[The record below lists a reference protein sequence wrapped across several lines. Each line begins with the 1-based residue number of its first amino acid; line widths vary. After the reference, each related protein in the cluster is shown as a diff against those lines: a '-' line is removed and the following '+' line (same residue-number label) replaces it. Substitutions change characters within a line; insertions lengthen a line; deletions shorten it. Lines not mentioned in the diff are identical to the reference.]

1 MTASRPHPLSLRHLR
16 YKSRWGWMLAL
27 CWLLLNAQL
36 AIASHRCD
44 IPLIAAASVAPVNVQ
59 HDTHRMQSDAVM
71 PDMSAGYD
79 VQTTA
84 SVGPLCEKHCQ
95 PDTASQDL
103 PSLSLLALPVS
114 SELLPVQPPQPVTV
128 GSNRW
133 FTPPVAGPPAEIRF
147 CRFRE

>member
-44 IPLIAAASVAPVNVQ
+44 IPLIAAAPVNVQ
-59 HDTHRMQSDAVM
+59 HDTHRMQPDAVM
-71 PDMSAGYD
+71 PDTGYD

>member
-1 MTASRPHPLSLRHLR
+1 MTASRHHPLSLRHLR

-36 AIASHRCD
+36 AVAGHRCN
-44 IPLIAAASVAPVNVQ
+44 LAVTAAPVSIQ
-59 HDTHRMQSDAVM
+59 HDAHRMQPDAVM
-71 PDMSAGYD
+71 PDMPAAD
-79 VQTTA
+79 AIQTTTGV
-84 SVGPLCEKHCQ
+84 SPLCEKHCQ
-95 PDTASQDL
+95 PDTASPDL

-114 SELLPVQPPQPVTV
+114 SELLPAQPPEPVTA

>member
-1 MTASRPHPLSLRHLR
+1 
-16 YKSRWGWMLAL
+16 
-27 CWLLLNAQL
+27 
-36 AIASHRCD
+36 
-44 IPLIAAASVAPVNVQ
+44 
-59 HDTHRMQSDAVM
+59 MQQDAVM
-71 PDMSAGYD
+71 ADMSAGYD

-114 SELLPVQPPQPVTV
+114 SELLPVQPSQPVTV

>member
-1 MTASRPHPLSLRHLR
+1 
-16 YKSRWGWMLAL
+16 MLAL
-27 CWLLLNAQL
+27 CWLLLNTQL